1 MMQFISFHRHKHYM
15 LTEPLY
21 YTCTR
26 RPLKPE
32 VFSYIATFCLF
43 LQNKVGKIY
52 LYFEAFLL
60 KLFNPL
66 AFVGYEM
73 IIANSALHVSC
84 LTIYHLISN
93 TCLWNYC
100 LLATSVL
107 VNSFC
112 LLATSLNG
120 ILCQA
125 KCIVSIKL
133 KQVCFHF
140 RWNSLQRVK
149 LMVWCR
155 IYWKKL
161 WWLFVV
167 HNLSP
172 RSGTGGGD
180 SP

>member
-1 MMQFISFHRHKHYM
+1 MSCYWTVLVYNKKNYSLQCWLLLTSLLSSSVNIHFYWKLEHWIMQFRSFHRHKHYM

-21 YTCTR
+21 HTCTR
-26 RPLKPE
+26 RPFKPE
-32 VFSYIATFCLF
+32 VFSHTATFCLF
-43 LQNKVGKIY
+43 LQNRVGKIY
-52 LYFEAFLL
+52 LYFETFLL

-73 IIANSALHVSC
+73 IIANSALQVSF
-84 LTIYHLISN
+84 TIYHLISN
-93 TCLWNYC
+93 TCLWNNC

-140 RWNSLQRVK
+140 
-149 LMVWCR
+149 
-155 IYWKKL
+155 
-161 WWLFVV
+161 
-167 HNLSP
+167 
-172 RSGTGGGD
+172 
-180 SP
+180 

>member
-1 MMQFISFHRHKHYM
+1 MQFRSFRRHKHYM

-21 YTCTR
+21 HTCTR
-26 RPLKPE
+26 RPFKPE
-32 VFSYIATFCLF
+32 VFSHTATFCLF

-52 LYFEAFLL
+52 LYFETFLL

-66 AFVGYEM
+66 AFVGYEI
-73 IIANSALHVSC
+73 IIANSALQVSF
-84 LTIYHLISN
+84 TIYHLISN
-93 TCLWNYC
+93 TCLWNNC

-140 RWNSLQRVK
+140 
-149 LMVWCR
+149 
-155 IYWKKL
+155 
-161 WWLFVV
+161 
-167 HNLSP
+167 
-172 RSGTGGGD
+172 
-180 SP
+180 